1 MPHKLF
7 LTTRQTTKIR
17 HAFPNNMLQDIK
29 LGKTHISKITQSGGS
44 FGPRLANLSQKALT
58 NVAIPLATDNL
69 AWLISYLAS
78 TAINKFERKISGKV
92 PVRQEDDLLYLKQ
105 MKIRRILWKP

>member
-17 HAFPNNMLQDIK
+17 HAFPNNMLKDIK

-44 FGPRLANLSQKALT
+44 FGPRLANLGQKALT

-69 AWLISYLAS
+69 A
-78 TAINKFERKISGKV
+78 
-92 PVRQEDDLLYLKQ
+92 
-105 MKIRRILWKP
+105 